1 MCWGGVE
8 HARDNLET
16 RGHDVTLLFS
26 MSPMCSLLGAI
37 TARRIILNLL
47 CRAVP
52 DTLETTN
59 KIAKYA
65 NTNGG
70 HSLSPTSALTP
81 RAVLALYCAK
91 RPVRS
96 PSSCLLSTTTVIPN
110 GSSIH

>member
-47 CRAVP
+47 CRAVHG
-52 DTLETTN
+52 TLEPKN
-59 KIAKYA
+59 KIRKHKRWSLIV
-65 NTNGG
+65 TNIC
-70 HSLSPTSALTP
+70 LDATCCA
-81 RAVLALYCAK
+81 RIVLC
-91 RPVRS
+91 
-96 PSSCLLSTTTVIPN
+96 
-110 GSSIH
+110 